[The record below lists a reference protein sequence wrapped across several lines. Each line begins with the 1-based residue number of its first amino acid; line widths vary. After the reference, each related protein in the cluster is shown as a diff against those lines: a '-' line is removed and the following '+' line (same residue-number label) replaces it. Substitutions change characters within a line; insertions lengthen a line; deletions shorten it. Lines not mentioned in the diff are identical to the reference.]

1 MYATILN
8 GETFEIFNTEIEAK
22 ETAKIMRKSG
32 EYDSTDKIRVKKL
45 Y

>member
-8 GETFEIFNTEIEAK
+8 GEIFEIFATESEAK
-22 ETAKIMRKSG
+22 EVAKIMRKSG
-32 EYDSTDKIRVKKL
+32 DYDSTDKIQVKKL

>member
-8 GETFEIFNTEIEAK
+8 GEIFEIFNTELEAK
-22 ETAKIMRKSG
+22 KVAKIMRKSG
-32 EYDSTDKIRVKKL
+32 DWDSTDKIKVKKI